1 MLKKICPFLVV
12 VFITFCAHSQDTS
25 HVYRTDTSAVYHN
38 DSSEI
43 FRTDTSIIEFHPDT
57 VLRIVNLNPFFTVH
71 VDSTLSY
78 PFEINKNPSNYFWY
92 LKNSP
97 IGLRINKDNGV
108 LTFKADKSYFLSGR
122 LKYDV
127 NYKVLMGVQNLYDP
141 TDKVDTSF
149 TIVFYNTEIVPSNV
163 KPTVSGTITVDE
175 GQPITFRVMCETGS
189 FPIEDILTIPSLPIS
204 DYSTVQKCGDE
215 FKWTPPF
222 DFVSSEKDSG
232 KVKLLNLMFIGTTK
246 FKAKDTATVKVI
258 IRDALNYPL
267 ALIEY
272 NQTVQNLNNYLLKLK
287 YTFLQLDKQLKKT
300 KTFRTTFD
308 LTSATTSLTGT
319 ILSANEDTKKT
330 GSILPSVGLA
340 LQPIKEAAVP
350 NKSVDQ
356 NQASL
361 IRSSI
366 KRLEYILRDNML
378 IGERDDQI
386 TQKTNKLRE
395 ELKQVQVQLIDV
407 PIELTNDLSEEELNR
422 YFNSPR
428 VNKKYRTKR

>member
-1 MLKKICPFLVV
+1 MLKKISPFLIVL
-12 VFITFCAHSQDTS
+12 FIAFSAHSQDTS
-25 HVYRTDTSAVYHN
+25 QVYRTDTSQV
-38 DSSEI
+38 
-43 FRTDTSIIEFHPDT
+43 FRTDTTITEFHVDT
-57 VLRIVNLNPFFTVH
+57 VLRIVNLNPYFTVH

-78 PFEINKNPSNYFWY
+78 PLEINKNPSNYFWY

-108 LTFKADKSYFLSGR
+108 LSFKADKSFFLSGR

-127 NYKVLMGVQNLYDP
+127 NYKVMMGVQNLYDP
-141 TDKVDTSF
+141 ADKVDTSF
-149 TIVFYNTEIVPSNV
+149 TIVFYNTEIIHSNV

-232 KVKLLNLMFIGTTK
+232 RVKLLNLMFIGTTK

-287 YTFLQLDKQLKKT
+287 YTFLQLDKRLKKT
-300 KTFRTTFD
+300 KSFRTTFD

-350 NKSVDQ
+350 NKGVDQ

-378 IGERDDQI
+378 IGERDWQI
-386 TQKTNKLRE
+386 VQKTNKLRD
-395 ELKQVQVQLIDV
+395 ELKQVQIQLIDV
-407 PIELTNDLSEEELNR
+407 PIELANDLSEEELNR
-422 YFNSPR
+422 YFNSPK
-428 VNKKYRTKR
+428 VNKKYRTKGKR